1 MLRPILSLGICLTIA
16 LLPGVLKADG
26 MPKAVLLEK
35 TFDFGQVYAKDSPL
49 THDFIIKNSGEA
61 DLRILSVVPG

>member
-1 MLRPILSLGICLTIA
+1 MLRPILSLGICLTLV
-16 LLPGVLKADG
+16 LLPGILKADG